1 MNIEMKKLALVTP
14 WPPQASGI
22 ADYAYELAGY
32 LAGSSV
38 EIHIYTNEP
47 SPQPLD
53 GVIFHHVYSGYAI
66 CTELAEFDA
75 ILMQMGNH
83 PYFHG
88 YMLQIL
94 ESLKHKCTIELH
106 DLMLHHLMQGY
117 LGLSDGAG
125 KYYAWLDA
133 NYGEEVR
140 SLFQEFFLAGGDI
153 LKFPPILEFPC
164 SDVISR
170 NACKIIVHSK
180 FVKNRLERRGCKN
193 VYVIDLTADIP
204 ASDINRKN
212 SENRDCFRIGIFGGI
227 QRNRRVDWI
236 IQSLSVLVGKDIPDW
251 QLDIIGS
258 VDDDCEYLRD
268 MAVKFGIGERVK
280 FHGRLPMVEFNAI
293 MATTDLHIA
302 LRSPTMGETSAVVTR
317 AMRLGLP
324 SVVSNIGWYS
334 ELPDC
339 VLKVDDNDSVKQL
352 TSHIHLLL
360 ENQSIANE
368 LRRKTVEFA
377 KERLEIQSV
386 ADDILNLVFEQ

>member
-1 MNIEMKKLALVTP
+1 MKKLALVTP

-22 ADYAYELAGY
+22 ADYAYELAGH

-38 EIHIYTNEP
+38 EVHIYTNET

-53 GVIFHHVYSGYAI
+53 GVIFHHVYSGYAA

-94 ESLKHKCTIELH
+94 ERLKHKCTIELH
-106 DLMLHHLMQGY
+106 DLMLHHLMQGE
-117 LGLSDGAG
+117 LGLSDGG
-125 KYYAWLDA
+125 GRYFSWLDA
-133 NYGEEVR
+133 NYGEAVKN
-140 SLFQEFFLAGGDI
+140 LFQEFFFAGGDI
-153 LKFPPILEFPC
+153 LKFLPILEFPC

-170 NACKIIVHSK
+170 NAYKIIAHSN
-180 FVKNRLERRGCKN
+180 FVKSRLERRGCKN
-193 VYVIDLTADIP
+193 IYTVYLTADILS
-204 ASDINRKN
+204 SDIKPRKP
-212 SENRDCFRIGIFGGI
+212 ENKDCFRIGVFGGV

-236 IQSLSVLVGKDIPDW
+236 IQALSLLVGKNMPEW

-258 VDDDCEYLRD
+258 VDNDCEYLRE
-268 MAVKFGIGERVK
+268 MASNLGIGKRIK
-280 FHGRLPMVEFNAI
+280 FHGRLPMDEFNTI
-293 MATTDLHIA
+293 MSMTDLHIA

-317 AMRLGLP
+317 AMRLGIP

-334 ELPDC
+334 ELPDY
-339 VLKVDDNDSVKQL
+339 VLKVDDNDAVKQL

-360 ENQSIANE
+360 ENKNISDD
-368 LRRKTVEFA
+368 LRRKTLTFA
-377 KERLEIQSV
+377 QERLEIKSV
-386 ADDILNLVFEQ
+386 ADDILNIVFEQ